1 HSLSNCHRYISF
13 FELYIE
19 YDPFFTPPEV
29 QNPWLSDSAE
39 FWEYE
44 KQVKD
49 VSARRVKRWAF
60 SLKELLADPAGR
72 EHFSKFL
79 EKEFSGEN
87 LKFWEAVQKLKTLP
101 QQEVPDEAKRMWDEF
116 LGPDASIPI
125 NVDGKSFEATKKNV
139 EENPD
144 RWCYDEAAAHVY
156 HLMKTD
162 SYSRYVRSPMY
173 TEFLSGS
180 KKKTSVKGIRSIV
193 SFSGRKEAG
202 AT

>member
-1 HSLSNCHRYISF
+1 M
-13 FELYIE
+13 
-19 YDPFFTPPEV
+19 
-29 QNPWLSDSAE
+29 SDSAE

-144 RWCYDEAAAHVY
+144 RWCYDEAA
-156 HLMKTD
+156 
-162 SYSRYVRSPMY
+162 
-173 TEFLSGS
+173 
-180 KKKTSVKGIRSIV
+180 TSVKGIRSIV